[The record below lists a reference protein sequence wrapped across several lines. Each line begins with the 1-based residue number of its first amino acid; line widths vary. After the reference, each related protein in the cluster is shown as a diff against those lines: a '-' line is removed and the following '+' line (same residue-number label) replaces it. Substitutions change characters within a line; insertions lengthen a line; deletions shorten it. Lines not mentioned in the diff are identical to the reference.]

1 MDDSSPRVGVLFV
14 CMGNLCRSPL
24 AEGVF
29 RHQAVQRCA
38 ADLFLIDSAGTG
50 DWHVGEEAD
59 ERVRRVAAGRGVTLD
74 GTARQVKRRDFKRFD
89 HILCM
94 DEDNR
99 EELLAMGA
107 PAEKVRLLLE
117 CDPQAPMHEVPDP
130 YYGDLDGFELVCRL
144 VESACRALLDQL
156 LAEHAAGGRWGGDG
170 AP

>member
-1 MDDSSPRVGVLFV
+1 MDDPSPRIGVLFV

-29 RHQAVQRCA
+29 RHQAVQRGA

-59 ERVRRVAAGRGVTLD
+59 ERVRRVAARRGVNLD
-74 GTARQVKRRDFKRFD
+74 GTARQVKRRDFRRFD
-89 HILCM
+89 YILCM

-99 EELLAMGA
+99 EDLLEMGA
-107 PAEKVRLLLE
+107 PAGKVRLLLE

-130 YYGDLDGFELVCRL
+130 YFGDLDGFELVYRL
-144 VESACRALLDQL
+144 LDSACRALLDQL
-156 LAEHAAGGRWGGDG
+156 LAEHAAGGRSGGAD
-170 AP
+170 A